1 LRGHLFCAAIY
12 KEGGRGIL
20 KGDHNMQRFILALT
34 LLLGLGLLMASP
46 QARAQGQAKPAANKA
61 LTPDEVIKQF
71 TQRESELF
79 ETWKEYSYKQES
91 KFQVL
96 GPASIVSG
104 EFYQVSEFVFND
116 AGKRIERILKAPPS
130 SLEQAGLVMTA
141 EDKNSLINLQP
152 FALTAQELPNYTVTY
167 VGKEKVD
174 DLSTYVFDVM
184 PKVLGNQNE
193 LRRMKSQKIEG
204 KYFQGRIWVDDQDLQ
219 VVKSQGKVVPE
230 FKQRFPKFET
240 YRENIDGRYWFP
252 TYTYSDD
259 TLYFDD
265 APAVRVRMVVKYKE
279 YRQFQSDVKITGV
292 EEVKDEPKAGTGK
305 AGDKAPEKAGE
316 KKDEKKSE
324 EKKDEP
330 VKPKRPRP

>member
-1 LRGHLFCAAIY
+1 MR
-12 KEGGRGIL
+12 
-20 KGDHNMQRFILALT
+20 RFILT
-34 LLLGLGLLMASP
+34 LSVVLSLGLLA
-46 QARAQGQAKPAANKA
+46 ANRLALAQGQTKPAANKT

-91 KFQVL
+91 RFQVL
-96 GPASIVSG
+96 GPANVVSG

-116 AGKRIERILKAPPS
+116 AGKRLERILKAPPS

-152 FALTAQELPNYTVTY
+152 FALTAQELPNYTISY

-184 PKVLGNQNE
+184 PKILGNQNE
-193 LRRMKSQKIEG
+193 LRKMKSQKIEG

-259 TLYFDD
+259 TLYFEEGGS
-265 APAVRVRMVVKYKE
+265 AHVRMVVKYKE
-279 YRQFQSDVKITGV
+279 YRQFQSDVKITSV
-292 EEVKDEPKAGTGK
+292 EEVKDEPKAEAGK
-305 AGDKAPEKAGE
+305 PGDKPMEKPGE
-316 KKDEKKSE
+316 KKDEKKPE
-324 EKKDEP
+324 EKKEEP

>member
-1 LRGHLFCAAIY
+1 MR
-12 KEGGRGIL
+12 
-20 KGDHNMQRFILALT
+20 RFILT
-34 LLLGLGLLMASP
+34 LAVVLSLGLLAANRMA
-46 QARAQGQAKPAANKA
+46 QAQGQSKPAANKA

-96 GPASIVSG
+96 GPANVVSG

-116 AGKRIERILKAPPS
+116 AGKRLERILRAPQS
-130 SLEQAGLVMTA
+130 TLEQAGLVMTA

-152 FALTAQELPNYTVTY
+152 FALTAQELPNYTISY

-174 DLSTYVFDVM
+174 DLNTYVFDVM
-184 PKVLGNQNE
+184 PKILGNQNE

-259 TLYFDD
+259 TLYFEEGGS
-265 APAVRVRMVVKYKE
+265 VHVRMVVKYKE

-292 EEVKDEPKAGTGK
+292 EEIKDEPKAEPGK
-305 AGDKAPEKAGE
+305 PGEKAGE
-316 KKDEKKSE
+316 KPADKKDEKKPE

>member
-1 LRGHLFCAAIY
+1 M
-12 KEGGRGIL
+12 K
-20 KGDHNMQRFILALT
+20 RFILALT
-34 LLLGLGLLMASP
+34 LMLTLSVSAAYHPNLVAS
-46 QARAQGQAKPAANKA
+46 AQGQAKPAANKA

-91 KFQVL
+91 KMQVL
-96 GPASIVSG
+96 GPANVVSG

-116 AGKRIERILKAPPS
+116 SGKRIERILRAPQS

-141 EDKNSLINLQP
+141 EDKNAFVNLQP
-152 FALTAQELPNYTVTY
+152 FALTAQELPNYTVSY

-174 DLSTYVFDVM
+174 DLNTYVFDVM

-259 TLYFDD
+259 TLYFEEGGS
-265 APAVRVRMVVKYKE
+265 VHVRMVVKYKE
-279 YRQFQSDVKITGV
+279 YRQFQSDVKITSV
-292 EEVKDEPKAGTGK
+292 EEVKDEPKAEAGK
-305 AGDKAPEKAGE
+305 PGEKAAEKSGE

>member
-1 LRGHLFCAAIY
+1 M
-12 KEGGRGIL
+12 K
-20 KGDHNMQRFILALT
+20 RFVLALT
-34 LLLGLGLLMASP
+34 IVMGLVWLA
-46 QARAQGQAKPAANKA
+46 ARGTALAQTQSKPAANKA

-79 ETWKEYSYKQES
+79 ETWKDYAYKQES
-91 KFQVL
+91 RMQVL
-96 GPASIVSG
+96 GPANTVSG

-116 AGKRIERILKAPPS
+116 SGKRIERILKAPPS
-130 SLEQAGLVMTA
+130 TLDQAGLTMTA
-141 EDKNSLINLQP
+141 EDKNALVNLQP
-152 FALTAQELPNYTVTY
+152 FALTAQELPNYTITY

-174 DLSTYVFDVM
+174 DLNAYVFDVM
-184 PKVLGNQNE
+184 PKVLGNQSE
-193 LRRMKSQKIEG
+193 LRRLKSQKIEG

-259 TLYFDD
+259 TLYFEEGGS
-265 APAVRVRMVVKYKE
+265 AHVRMVVKYKD

-292 EEVKDEPKAGTGK
+292 EEVKDEPKAEVNK
-305 AGDKAPEKAGE
+305 AGDKATDKTGSKPAD
-316 KKDEKKSE
+316 KKDEKKPE
-324 EKKDEP
+324 EP
-330 VKPKRPRP
+330 AAKPKRPRP

>member
-1 LRGHLFCAAIY
+1 M
-12 KEGGRGIL
+12 
-20 KGDHNMQRFILALT
+20 NRFILALA
-34 LLLGLGLLMASP
+34 LMLGLGLLAANYLNPPKLAAS
-46 QARAQGQAKPAANKA
+46 AQGQAKPAANKT
-61 LTPDEVIKQF
+61 LTPEEVIKQF

-96 GPASIVSG
+96 GPANVVSG
-104 EFYQVSEFVFND
+104 EFFQVSEFVFND
-116 AGKRIERILKAPPS
+116 AGKRLERILKAPPS
-130 SLEQAGLVMTA
+130 TLEQAGLVMTA

-152 FALTAQELPNYTVTY
+152 FALTAQELPNYTISY

-184 PKVLGNQNE
+184 PKILGNQNE

-259 TLYFDD
+259 TLYFED
-265 APAVRVRMVVKYKE
+265 APSVHVRMVVKYKD
-279 YRQFQSDVKITGV
+279 YRQFQSDVKITSV
-292 EEVKDEPKAGTGK
+292 EEVKEDPKADAGK
-305 AGDKAPEKAGE
+305 AGEKPGE
-316 KKDEKKSE
+316 KKDEKKPE
-324 EKKDEP
+324 EKKEEP
-330 VKPKRPRP
+330 AKPKRPRP